1 MHFYYICLVKYIFK
15 LKNTTQ
21 SQNRQTIPLNLENF
35 VHELIVESPGRINLI
50 GEHIDYNGG
59 HVLPAAIDKKIKFY
73 FKKNSSRQCTIWSK
87 NYESG
92 FSFSIDAVAV
102 SEVEWENYILGVIH
116 YIDQL
121 FPGSVQGFDCV
132 VESELP
138 VGSGLSSSAAL
149 ECGLATGLNELF
161 SIGLSKNQI
170 IHLSRDAEHNF
181 VGTKCGIMDQFTVV
195 RGQKDKLILLNCQNL
210 EYRMINATIE
220 PYHLVLLNSNVSHN
234 LASSQYNNRRA
245 DCEAA
250 LAIIQKTHPEYN
262 YLVDVPQEVLLSFKA
277 ALTPTMFERAHYVI
291 QENKRTLMAADALEG
306 GQFEVFGELLFQ
318 SHQGLRY
325 NYQVSCE
332 ELDFM
337 VDFAKTHQGVLG
349 ARMMGGGFGG
359 CTINSVH
366 KDVAAGYIDAIS
378 EAYRKQFNIALTPI
392 EVSISDGATILK

>member
-92 FSFSIDAVAV
+92 FSFSIDEVAV

-138 VGSGLSSSAAL
+138 MGSGLSSSAAL

-245 DCEAA
+245 DCE
-250 LAIIQKTHPEYN
+250 
-262 YLVDVPQEVLLSFKA
+262 
-277 ALTPTMFERAHYVI
+277 
-291 QENKRTLMAADALEG
+291 
-306 GQFEVFGELLFQ
+306 
-318 SHQGLRY
+318 
-325 NYQVSCE
+325 
-332 ELDFM
+332 
-337 VDFAKTHQGVLG
+337 
-349 ARMMGGGFGG
+349 
-359 CTINSVH
+359 
-366 KDVAAGYIDAIS
+366 
-378 EAYRKQFNIALTPI
+378 
-392 EVSISDGATILK
+392 